1 MQHAKN
7 LGVTMSKDL
16 KLNGQVYESI
26 RKANKRFR
34 FLVLLKRAYVSHQD
48 IIQFYCTVI
57 MSVLEYCTP
66 IFRHSL
72 PEYLGEDLKLV
83 QKRAMSIIA
92 PYQSYT

>member
-1 MQHAKN
+1 
-7 LGVTMSKDL
+7 MSKDL

-34 FLVLLKRAYVSHQD
+34 FLVLLKRANVSHQD
-48 IIQFYCTVI
+48 IVQFYCTVI
-57 MSVLEYCTP
+57 MSVLVYCTP

>member
-1 MQHAKN
+1 
-7 LGVTMSKDL
+7 MSKDL

-34 FLVLLKRAYVSHQD
+34 FLVLLKRANVSHQD
-48 IIQFYCTVI
+48 IVQFYCTVI

-92 PYQSYT
+92 PYQSHT

>member
-1 MQHAKN
+1 
-7 LGVTMSKDL
+7 MSKDL

-26 RKANKRFR
+26 REANKRFR
-34 FLVLLKRAYVSHQD
+34 FLVLLKRANVSHQD
-48 IIQFYCTVI
+48 IVQFYCTVI
-57 MSVLEYCTP
+57 RSVLEYCTP

-92 PYQSYT
+92 PYQSHT

>member
-1 MQHAKN
+1 MQRAKT
-7 LGVTMSKDL
+7 LGVTMAKDL

-34 FLVLLKRAYVSHQD
+34 FLVLLKRANVSHQD
-48 IIQFYCTVI
+48 IIQFYCIVI
-57 MSVLEYCTP
+57 RSVLEYCTP

-72 PEYLGEDLKLV
+72 PEYLGEDLKRV

-92 PYQSYT
+92 PCQSYT

>member
-1 MQHAKN
+1 MA
-7 LGVTMSKDL
+7 KDL

-34 FLVLLKRAYVSHQD
+34 FLVLLKRANVSHQD
-48 IIQFYCTVI
+48 IVQFYCTVI
-57 MSVLEYCTP
+57 RSVLEYCTP

-92 PYQSYT
+92 PYQSHT

>member
-1 MQHAKN
+1 
-7 LGVTMSKDL
+7 MSKDL

-34 FLVLLKRAYVSHQD
+34 FLVLLKRANVSHQD
-48 IIQFYCTVI
+48 IVQFYCTVI
-57 MSVLEYCTP
+57 GSVLEYCTP

-92 PYQSYT
+92 PYQSHT

>member
-1 MQHAKN
+1 
-7 LGVTMSKDL
+7 MSKDL
-16 KLNGQVYESI
+16 KLNGQVYESL

-34 FLVLLKRAYVSHQD
+34 FLVLLKRANVSHQD
-48 IIQFYCTVI
+48 IVQLYCTVI
-57 MSVLEYCTP
+57 RSVLEYCTP

-72 PEYLGEDLKLV
+72 PEYLGEDLKRV

>member
-1 MQHAKN
+1 
-7 LGVTMSKDL
+7 MSEDL
-16 KLNGQVYESI
+16 KLNEQVYESI

-34 FLVLLKRAYVSHQD
+34 FLVLLKRANVSHQD
-48 IIQFYCTVI
+48 IIQFYCIVI
-57 MSVLEYCTP
+57 RSVLEYCTP

-72 PEYLGEDLKLV
+72 PEYLGEDLKRV

>member
-26 RKANKRFR
+26 RKANTRVR
-34 FLVLLKRAYVSHQD
+34 FLVLLKRANVSHQD
-48 IIQFYCTVI
+48 IVQFYCTVI

>member
-1 MQHAKN
+1 
-7 LGVTMSKDL
+7 MSKDL

-34 FLVLLKRAYVSHQD
+34 FLVLLKRANVSHQD
-48 IIQFYCTVI
+48 IVQFYCTVI
-57 MSVLEYCTP
+57 RSVLEYCTP

-72 PEYLGEDLKLV
+72 SEYLGEDLKLV

-92 PYQSYT
+92 PYQSHT